1 MKRGF
6 RLSRPADFKR
16 VRRLG
21 KSYTHPFVVLVV
33 LTNDATDPPVGS
45 SLRVGVAAGRSVGGA
60 VQRNRAKRVLRAAMQ
75 PLLQRIKPGH
85 DLVLIAR
92 EAILASSSQQAQ
104 GVLERLLQR
113 AKLL

>member
-21 KSYTHPFVVLVV
+21 RSYAHPFLVLLV
-33 LTNDATDPPVGS
+33 LPNDIGKV
-45 SLRVGVAAGRSVGGA
+45 RVAVAAGRAVGGA
-60 VQRNRAKRVLRAAMQ
+60 VQRNRAKRVLRAGIQ
-75 PLLQRIKPGH
+75 PLLERIADGY

-92 EAILASSSQQAQ
+92 PGIADAKAQQTSEALGGLLQKAN
-104 GVLERLLQR
+104 LTERL
-113 AKLL
+113 